1 MTARKKRNLKVK
13 RTFEPGRLALTNLKE
28 AYECLVPITVR
39 ILPIII
45 ERPQSNEMNQAQ
57 MEETSV

>member
-39 ILPIII
+39 ILPTII
-45 ERPQSNEMNQAQ
+45 ERSQTNEMSQAQ
-57 MEETSV
+57 MEETPV